1 MNRDRWS
8 SDYDSMYASDTSA
21 YVDPLREAYERSH
34 TGDRLRRTDPRGPQ
48 AWRQQPGSPQRL
60 RPSHERPLRRDPS
73 WGDESRMQRD
83 YAFGRPFDDEY
94 GPDVIDDEV
103 SGYAQGYAGYGQ
115 GHGDTGPR
123 PQQGGRGL
131 EMGYRRY
138 AGAAPRR
145 SLRTDYGPYRGKGPK
160 DYRCSDDRIR
170 DDVCE
175 ALMLDPWL
183 DASRLDVTVQEGAV
197 TLDGV
202 VGERYMKYLA
212 EDCAAHATGVRD
224 VDNRIRLDRSAGL
237 DRPGPDAVSARESF
251 SDDVMDV

>member
-8 SDYDSMYASDTSA
+8 SDYDNVYASDTSGYA
-21 YVDPLREAYERSH
+21 DPLREAYERRH
-34 TGDRLRRTDPRGPQ
+34 MGDRLRQDPPGPQ
-48 AWRQQPGSPQRL
+48 AWRQQHARPQRL
-60 RPSHERPLRRDPS
+60 QPSREKPSRREPS
-73 WGDESRMQRD
+73 WGDESRPQRD

-94 GPDVIDDEV
+94 GPDVIDDET

-115 GHGDTGPR
+115 GHGDTGPQPR
-123 PQQGGRGL
+123 QGARGL
-131 EMGYRRY
+131 EMGYGRY

-145 SLRTDYGPYRGKGPK
+145 SFRTDYGPYRGKGPK
-160 DYRCSDDRIR
+160 GYKRSDDRIR

-183 DASRLDVTVQEGAV
+183 DASRLDVTVQEGVV

-224 VDNRIRLDRSAGL
+224 VDNRIRLDRSAGM
-237 DRPGPDAVSARESF
+237 DRPGPDVVSARENF
-251 SDDVMDV
+251 SDDTMDT